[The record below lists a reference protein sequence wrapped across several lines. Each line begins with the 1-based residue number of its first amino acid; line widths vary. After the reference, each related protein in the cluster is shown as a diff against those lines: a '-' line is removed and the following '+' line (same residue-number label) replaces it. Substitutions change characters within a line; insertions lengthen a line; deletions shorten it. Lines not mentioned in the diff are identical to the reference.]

1 MSAVADHLR
10 HVPLFEGMTDSAI
23 AAVAAIAVETAYSDG
38 QTIVTEG
45 EAGDAFYVVTAGRV
59 RITREGAEIAS
70 LDAGSFLG
78 EVSLLDG
85 RPRTAT
91 ATAVGPVETLVIGR
105 EAFLRLLDERPAVRL
120 SVLMALTARIRR
132 DERDEV
138 L

>member
-10 HVPLFEGMTDSAI
+10 RVPLFEGMTDSAI
-23 AAVAAIAVETAYSDG
+23 AAVAAIAVETAYSDR

-45 EAGDAFYVVTAGRV
+45 AAGDAFYVITAGQV

-70 LDAGSFLG
+70 LEAGSFLG

-85 RPRTAT
+85 RPRTAS
-91 ATAVGPVETLVIGR
+91 ATAVGPVETLVIDR
-105 EAFLRLLDERPAVRL
+105 EAFLRLLDDRPAVRL

>member
-10 HVPLFEGMTDSAI
+10 RVPLFEGMTDSAI
-23 AAVAAIAVETAYSDG
+23 AAVAAIAVEATYSDG

-45 EAGDAFYVVTAGRV
+45 DPGDAFYVITAGQV
-59 RITREGAEIAS
+59 TITRAGTEIAR
-70 LDAGSFLG
+70 LEAGSFLG

-85 RPRTAT
+85 RPRTAS
-91 ATAVGPVETLVIGR
+91 ATAVGPVEALVIGR
-105 EAFLRLLDERPAVRL
+105 EAFLHLLDERPAVRL

-132 DERDEV
+132 DERDAV